1 MSATRHVIRL
11 TGRQVLQL
19 QSIRRRCGDWRTA
32 RRVTAVL
39 MSSRGRSVPEI
50 CEATGYDPAS
60 VSLLR
65 RRWNQ
70 VGLAALF
77 PKPSPGCPPKA
88 DRMYRQ
94 RLVEVVKTPPAT
106 FGYAFAQW
114 SAARLEAHMRN
125 ETGVEIT
132 PDRLRIIL
140 HEEDFSY
147 KRARHTLKNKRNPR
161 AFRKAQR
168 LLDALKK
175 GRKIPPPRTNSGSAT
190 RPGATCSL
198 T

>member
-1 MSATRHVIRL
+1 MSATRHIIRL
-11 TGRQVLQL
+11 AGRKVLEL
-19 QSIRRRCGDWRTA
+19 QSIRRRCHDWQVA
-32 RRVTAVL
+32 RRVTAIL
-39 MSSRGRSVPEI
+39 MSSRDRSVPEI

-65 RRWNQ
+65 KRWNE

-88 DRMYRQ
+88 DRLYRQ
-94 RLVEVVKTPPAT
+94 RLVEVAKTAPAT

-114 SAARLEAHMRN
+114 NAARLVAHMQK

-132 PDRLRIIL
+132 PDRLRVIL

-175 GRKIPPPRTNSGSAT
+175 GRKITTPPTSSGSAT